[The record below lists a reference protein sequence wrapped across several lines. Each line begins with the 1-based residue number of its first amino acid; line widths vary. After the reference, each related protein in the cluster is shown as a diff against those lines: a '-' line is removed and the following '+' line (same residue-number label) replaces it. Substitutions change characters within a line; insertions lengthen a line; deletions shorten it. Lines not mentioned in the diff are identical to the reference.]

1 MPFKHNPIL
10 FALLVEELLVE
21 CAVNT
26 VILIPRSY
34 KNNFIHLAIDW
45 QLIGDMHSIVSVD
58 PYVSQCFP

>member
-10 FALLVEELLVE
+10 FASLVEEILAE

-26 VILIPRSY
+26 VILIPGSY

-45 QLIGDMHSIVSVD
+45 QLIGLWG
-58 PYVSQCFP
+58 

>member
-10 FALLVEELLVE
+10 FALLVEEILAG

-26 VILIPRSY
+26 VILIQGSY

-45 QLIGDMHSIVSVD
+45 QLIGLWG
-58 PYVSQCFP
+58 